1 MPRTR
6 YVESEREL
14 ERSLDD
20 FITRGYKV
28 KDQGQFSA
36 RVKEKDWG
44 SLPVH
49 GFVFLFSFIA
59 GAVVFDA
66 ADLGSGG
73 VWVVAILA
81 IVTYAVYSWLTAD
94 EVLLKV
100 DEDRAD

>member
-14 ERSLDD
+14 ERTLDD
-20 FITRGYKV
+20 FITRGFKV

-36 RVKEKDWG
+36 RVKDKDWG

-49 GFVFLFSFIA
+49 GFVFLFSFI
-59 GAVVFDA
+59 GAAVLFDA
-66 ADLGSGG
+66 AGAGSAG

-81 IVTYAVYSWLTAD
+81 NVTYAVYSWFTAQ
-94 EVLLKV
+94 EVIIKV
-100 DEDRAD
+100 DEDRA